1 MPLPDDPQKSP
12 WDDFTPYQGKPA
24 RDFPLFLH
32 GIFVF
37 LCYAIPFGIASL
49 LSALVMY
56 AIYYK
61 KTSYYR
67 ASYVFGEYHSP
78 STKIAFLSFGAL
90 TGAYLLARWFC
101 KHPLAKIGNAAP
113 PKPQQPH
120 RARELFF
127 RCTDLL
133 LCCIVG
139 GLAGLMFFY
148 IGIGKR
154 SYVWYPFAD
163 IHTPMRDQAS
173 IILGAIVGILLYRSK
188 NRENQNQ

>member
-1 MPLPDDPQKSP
+1 MPIPDDPQKSP

-24 RDFPLFLH
+24 RDFPSWLH
-32 GIFVF
+32 DLFVF
-37 LCYAIPFGIASL
+37 LCYAIPLGIASSL
-49 LSALVMY
+49 GALVMY

-90 TGAYLLARWFC
+90 TGAYLLFRWFC

-113 PKPQQPH
+113 PKPQQPQ

-133 LCCIVG
+133 LYCIVG

-154 SYVWYPFAD
+154 SNVWYPFAD
-163 IHTPMRDQAS
+163 FHTPMRDQAS
-173 IILGAIVGILLYRSK
+173 IVIGAIFGILLFLSHIRK
-188 NRENQNQ
+188 NQNR

>member
-1 MPLPDDPQKSP
+1 
-12 WDDFTPYQGKPA
+12 
-24 RDFPLFLH
+24 
-32 GIFVF
+32 
-37 LCYAIPFGIASL
+37 
-49 LSALVMY
+49 MY

-90 TGAYLLARWFC
+90 TGAYLLFRWFC

-113 PKPQQPH
+113 PKQQQPH

-133 LCCIVG
+133 LYCIAG

-148 IGIGKR
+148 IGLGKR
-154 SYVWYPFAD
+154 SNVWYPFAD
-163 IHTPMRDQAS
+163 FHTPMRDLAS
-173 IILGAIVGILLYRSK
+173 IVIGAIVGILLYRSK
-188 NRENQNQ
+188 IRKKQNR